1 MQLDPVRLRIMQLIQ
16 AAGKDMKSA
25 SIAIGKN
32 PAYLQQFLFRGTP
45 KNLSDD
51 TRAALADHLGV
62 NDGELEHNFS
72 LPRAVRRKVSV
83 PMTADQFVEIP
94 EIDIRAAA
102 GGGAFNEDEPPIL
115 GKWQF
120 PRQLLERDLR
130 VRQSDIHLMEVRGDS
145 MLPTLSDGDR
155 ILVDRSQKAPSPP
168 GIFVLHDGAGLVVK
182 RVELVAGERTRIRLN
197 SDNSLYTPYDCHVD
211 EVHMVGRAVWAAKRL

>member
-16 AAGKDMKSA
+16 TGGKDMKSA

-45 KNLSDD
+45 KSLSDD
-51 TRAALADHLGV
+51 TRTALADHLGV
-62 NDGELEHNFS
+62 DEEELEHNFS
-72 LPRAVRRKVSV
+72 LPRAVRRRAPTTMPADPFVS
-83 PMTADQFVEIP
+83 IP

-102 GGGAFNEDEPPIL
+102 GGGAINEDLPPVI
-115 GKWQF
+115 GTWQL

-130 VRQSDIHLMEVRGDS
+130 ANHCDVHMMEVRGDS

-155 ILVDRSQKAPSPP
+155 ILVDKSQKAPSPP

-182 RVELVAGERTRIRLN
+182 RLELVAGERTRIRLH
-197 SDNSLYTPYDCHVD
+197 SDNALYTAYDCDVE
-211 EVHMVGRAVWAAKRL
+211 EVHMVGRVLWAAKRL